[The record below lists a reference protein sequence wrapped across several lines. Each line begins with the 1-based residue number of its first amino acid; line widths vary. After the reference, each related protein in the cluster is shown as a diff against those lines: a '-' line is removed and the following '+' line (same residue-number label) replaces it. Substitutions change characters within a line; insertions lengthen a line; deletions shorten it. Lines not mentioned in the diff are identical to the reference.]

1 MVIEWLKVQV
11 DPEKRELYVQKDTE
25 IWTPALSK
33 YPGFVS
39 KEIWISPED
48 LSELI
53 IVIHWASLEQ
63 WKAIPA
69 ADLQQTEAQFDQAM
83 GETQQAIVKSSSY
96 QVRKSYRSLQGSW
109 VK

>member
-11 DPEKRELYVQKDTE
+11 DPEKRELYVQKDAE
-25 IWTPALSK
+25 IWTAALSK
-33 YPGFVS
+33 YPGFLS
-39 KEIWISPED
+39 KEVWISPEN

-69 ADLQQTEAQFDQAM
+69 ADLHRIEAQYNQAM
-83 GETQQAIVKSSSY
+83 DETQHAIVESASY
-96 QVRKSYRSLQGSW
+96 QVRKTYRSP
-109 VK
+109 